1 MKSRIKNFCTP
12 LLLMI
17 ITNLGYYYL
26 TQAPNFGG
34 EINPHLGILFIAG
47 LFFGPYGCAGA
58 VLGNFLCDLIRG
70 YSINLAVTSAMI
82 SYIISYLAY
91 KLWYTKGFDKFV
103 VTRPRL
109 NDSRNLIYLIMI
121 ILECG
126 LLYSILTT
134 NIIDIFYPT
143 SIGLNYYIGLRYFIN
158 FINFSLLSS
167 NICILICRF
176 KDFSYKPEISK
187 KSIKEYQIVYYLIV
201 ILVLVTIILN
211 IFTSS
216 IEITVIETVLLILLL
231 IIYIRKPI
239 KHIDVI
245 SYVSIPERIMNYFII
260 LTLIVLT
267 NMIIIIS
274 PIRLWIFEALYMI
287 SSNQQYLI
295 LLLLLDV
302 TIILFFIP
310 ALILL
315 TYVEGKVIKPIK
327 AFSKI
332 ESFIKKDKRIESEGI
347 LDIYSDYVN
356 QDDEIG
362 ILSRSY
368 TNLIENNNNY
378 IDNLETLEA
387 EKHRIKTELNIAHN
401 IQKATLPLKPINNE
415 YIHVDGLCR
424 PAKEVGGDF
433 YDFYEIDDDNTMIMI
448 GDASGKGVPAAIFTI
463 ITQNSIKLL
472 IKNELN
478 PAKVLFNI
486 NNQICEN
493 NPEMMFITLFLAI
506 YNNKTHKLTYA
517 NAGHN
522 PPIIKNKTGYEFLDI
537 DSEIVMGVMDGYEYT
552 NYEVEIEDEFIT
564 YTDGITDAQN
574 SNKELYG
581 EERLLNCI
589 NSNINKDILDALI
602 RDINEF
608 SKNEEQFDDMT
619 LLALKIKQ

>member
-1 MKSRIKNFCTP
+1 
-12 LLLMI
+12 
-17 ITNLGYYYL
+17 
-26 TQAPNFGG
+26 
-34 EINPHLGILFIAG
+34 
-47 LFFGPYGCAGA
+47 
-58 VLGNFLCDLIRG
+58 
-70 YSINLAVTSAMI
+70 
-82 SYIISYLAY
+82 
-91 KLWYTKGFDKFV
+91 
-103 VTRPRL
+103 
-109 NDSRNLIYLIMI
+109 
-121 ILECG
+121 
-126 LLYSILTT
+126 
-134 NIIDIFYPT
+134 
-143 SIGLNYYIGLRYFIN
+143 
-158 FINFSLLSS
+158 
-167 NICILICRF
+167 
-176 KDFSYKPEISK
+176 
-187 KSIKEYQIVYYLIV
+187 
-201 ILVLVTIILN
+201 
-211 IFTSS
+211 
-216 IEITVIETVLLILLL
+216 
-231 IIYIRKPI
+231 
-239 KHIDVI
+239 
-245 SYVSIPERIMNYFII
+245 
-260 LTLIVLT
+260 
-267 NMIIIIS
+267 MIIIIS
-274 PIRLWIFEALYMI
+274 PIHLWIFEALYMI